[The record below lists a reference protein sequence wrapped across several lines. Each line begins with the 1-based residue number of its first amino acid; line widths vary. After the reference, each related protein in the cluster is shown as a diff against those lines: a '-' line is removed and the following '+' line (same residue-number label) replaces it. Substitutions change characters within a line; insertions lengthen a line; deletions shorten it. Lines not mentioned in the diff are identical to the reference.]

1 MLQSQLFTKTLR
13 EAPKDELAKNAQF
26 LIRGG
31 FIDKLMAG
39 VYSFLPLGLRVIKKI
54 ENIIREEMNAIG
66 GEEILMPAIH
76 PLENYQITKRDA
88 IDVLFHTNI
97 VTGQKAVLGQ
107 SHEEVVVPLL
117 QKFIDSYKDLPR
129 AVYQIQIKFRNE
141 LRPKSGIFRGREFI
155 MKDLYS
161 FHADE
166 KDFEQYYEE
175 AGEAYKKIF
184 SRLDIGQK
192 TYYTYASGGTFSKY
206 SHEFQTLTEVGED
219 TIYICEKC
227 SIAVNNE
234 IIADIGNACPKCGD
248 SKIAL
253 KGEKTI
259 EVANIFPLTTRF
271 SDPFGLVYKNA
282 DGEQKPVI
290 MGCYGMGITRLMG
303 VIAELHNDESGIIWP
318 SAVAPFAVHIIEIT
332 SKNENI
338 KSSCKVM
345 YEKLTGLGV
354 EVLYDDRDD
363 KTAGE
368 KFADSD
374 LIGIPWRIV
383 VSDKTMKEKKI
394 EVKKRGEKDISLME
408 FDSFLK
414 LVC

>member
-13 EAPKDELAKNAQF
+13 EAPRDELAKNAQF

-39 VYSFLPLGLRVIKKI
+39 VYSFLPLGLRVINKI

-66 GEEILMPAIH
+66 GEEILMPALH
-76 PLENYQITKRDA
+76 PLENYQITKRDG
-88 IDVLFHTNI
+88 IDVLFHTDI

-107 SHEEVVVPLL
+107 SHEEIVVPLL

-129 AVYQIQIKFRNE
+129 AVYQIQTKFRNE

-166 KDFEQYYEE
+166 KDFEQYYEK

-184 SRLDIGQK
+184 NRLDIGQK

-206 SHEFQTLTEVGED
+206 SHEFQTLTEAGED
-219 TIYICEKC
+219 TIYICKKC
-227 SIAVNNE
+227 SIAINDE
-234 IIADIGNACPKCGD
+234 IITDLGGACPKCGD

-253 KGEKTI
+253 KGEKAI
-259 EVANIFPLTTRF
+259 EVANIFPLNTRF
-271 SDPFGLVYKNA
+271 SDPFGLVYKDAEGTEN
-282 DGEQKPVI
+282 PVI
-290 MGCYGMGITRLMG
+290 MGCYGIGITRLMG
-303 VIAELHNDESGIIWP
+303 VVTELHTDESGIVWP
-318 SAVAPFAVHIIEIT
+318 GAVAPFSVHIIEIV

-338 KSSCKVM
+338 KSSCKIM
-345 YEKLTGLGV
+345 YEKLVSSGV

-374 LIGIPWRIV
+374 LIGVPWRIV
-383 VSDKTMKEKKI
+383 VSDKTMKDKKI
-394 EVKKRGEKDISLME
+394 EVKKRGEKEVSLME